1 MIYDKSSY
9 FHTEHGCYCLF
20 PMNRNMDLFIACI
33 ILSSKKQSEKSEYN
47 GGSVVKKVIV
57 GSVMFMTGIIS
68 AIVLLGGAMAYQFEH
83 INLSPFAMTMQ
94 ILAAYGLTP
103 FLYVAVVI
111 AVIGVIVT
119 ILGLKEK

>member
-1 MIYDKSSY
+1 
-9 FHTEHGCYCLF
+9 
-20 PMNRNMDLFIACI
+20 
-33 ILSSKKQSEKSEYN
+33 
-47 GGSVVKKVIV
+47 
-57 GSVMFMTGIIS
+57 
-68 AIVLLGGAMAYQFEH
+68 
-83 INLSPFAMTMQ
+83 MQ